1 MMAQKPKDAGQ
12 SPPAAPQATS
22 AATTA
27 TRQRKPWVKRTP
39 VDIMLAQIDRLR
51 DDVAAKKEAYD
62 TAKRQLDK
70 LETVRKALE
79 GTT

>member
-1 MMAQKPKDAGQ
+1 MKAQKAKDTGSPQ
-12 SPPAAPQATS
+12 S
-22 AATTA
+22 TTA
-27 TRQRKPWVKRTP
+27 TMEVTTSTRQRKPWVKRSP

-51 DDVAAKKEAYD
+51 EDVATKKEEYE

-79 GTT
+79 GT

>member
-1 MMAQKPKDAGQ
+1 MTPPKAKDAG
-12 SPPAAPQATS
+12 SPAPATATT
-22 AATTA
+22 AATTT

-51 DDVAAKKEAYD
+51 EDVATKKEAYE
-62 TAKRQLDK
+62 TAKRQLEK

-79 GTT
+79 GT

>member
-1 MMAQKPKDAGQ
+1 MTPQKAKDTGSHQ
-12 SPPAAPQATS
+12 STTATT
-22 AATTA
+22 AATT
-27 TRQRKPWVKRTP
+27 TTKQRKPWVKRTP

-51 DDVAAKKEAYD
+51 EDVATKKEEYE

-79 GTT
+79 GT

>member
-1 MMAQKPKDAGQ
+1 MKAQKPKDTGSPQ
-12 SPPAAPQATS
+12 STT
-22 AATTA
+22 ATTEVTTS

-51 DDVAAKKEAYD
+51 EDVAAKKEEYE

-79 GTT
+79 GT

>member
-1 MMAQKPKDAGQ
+1 MTPPKAKDTG
-12 SPPAAPQATS
+12 SPAPTTATT
-22 AATTA
+22 AATTT

-51 DDVAAKKEAYD
+51 EDVAAKKEAYE
-62 TAKRQLDK
+62 TAKRQLEK

-79 GTT
+79 AT